1 MGSHRA
7 AGVCGYIRDGAG
19 VCHVLPD
26 KDVLRPGGC
35 GDSHSAYQC
44 NDWCVCMDG
53 QEEEIGHM
61 GDVFDEHNMPGA
73 ESTVYDSEIK
83 TDIKITGAMKAF
95 FILCGFVGAV
105 FSLFQMGIFQAVIW
119 CVAVVFIM
127 DLMGMT
133 DSLGKFIKE
142 SGGPRGGYDNVDR

>member
-1 MGSHRA
+1 
-7 AGVCGYIRDGAG
+7 
-19 VCHVLPD
+19 
-26 KDVLRPGGC
+26 
-35 GDSHSAYQC
+35 
-44 NDWCVCMDG
+44 MDG

-133 DSLGKFIKE
+133 DGIGRFFKE
-142 SGGPRGGYDNVDR
+142 SRKPRGGYDPIDK